1 MREDKETH
9 SSKNIVGFYN
19 LLLNGWN
26 FKLIG
31 AVKDKMCD

>member
-9 SSKNIVGFYN
+9 SIGFYN

-31 AVKDKMCD
+31 AVKDEMCD